1 MSGAHSVGP
10 FGMTWMQLASS
21 ILSSIEP
28 HVVRRIQ
35 ASDFADWLAKI
46 ESHPEYSL
54 EPGETQFAVVAVEV
68 GYLQWMHGPNQHEDV
83 RKLPLSDRVRLSL
96 VAVSFEAGI
105 SVMRPAQGIG
115 RRA

>member
-1 MSGAHSVGP
+1 MSGAHNVGP

-21 ILSSIEP
+21 MLSSIEP
-28 HVVRRIQ
+28 HLVRSIQ
-35 ASDFADWLAKI
+35 SCDFANWLAKL

-68 GYLQWMHGPNQHEDV
+68 GYLEWIHGPSQHEDV

-96 VAVSFEAGI
+96 VAVQFEAGI
-105 SVMRPAQGIG
+105 SVMRPAQGLG
-115 RRA
+115 RPA

>member
-1 MSGAHSVGP
+1 MSGAHNVGP
-10 FGMTWMQLASS
+10 FGMTWMQLATSL
-21 ILSSIEP
+21 LSSIEP
-28 HVVRRIQ
+28 QLVRSIQ
-35 ASDFADWLAKI
+35 PSDFANWLAKV

-83 RKLPLSDRVRLSL
+83 RQLPLSDRVRLSL
-96 VAVSFEAGI
+96 VAVRFEAGI
-105 SVMRPAQGIG
+105 SVMRPVQGLG